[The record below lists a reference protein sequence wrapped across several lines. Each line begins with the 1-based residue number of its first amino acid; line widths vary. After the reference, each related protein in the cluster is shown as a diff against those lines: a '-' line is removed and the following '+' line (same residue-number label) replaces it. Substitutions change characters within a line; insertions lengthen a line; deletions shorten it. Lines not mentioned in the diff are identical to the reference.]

1 MNTPDTDPLST
12 LGAGLYSE
20 LRRALANHRWL
31 IVGVALGTVLT
42 TFIALQFVTETYE
55 SSMQLLVKLGRE
67 NTEVPATV
75 EKGGVMSTGIRKEE
89 INTEIQLL
97 TSRQLI
103 EETIDKLGVAAFSFD
118 PAPPQTLLQTLKYY
132 AKRTW
137 RWVRAQGS
145 DALILLN
152 LRKRFNEREKAI
164 LLVER
169 ALRVE
174 RKKDSDVIVVAVR
187 LPDPVLATT
196 LVDTLVQHYL
206 DKHVEVRSDR
216 NMAEFFKEQLVT
228 LGDRLSQLD
237 VGRRNI
243 RDKHRISAV
252 SEERG
257 LVSQRL
263 QALYRDIADTER
275 ELRLLGAGEVTG
287 DVADLSSYPNFD
299 TLKRRITELRIKRNE
314 LLNRYLDSA
323 EPLMQVEREIA
334 ELEHTQRQGLTAM
347 VGEQRR
353 QAQFLEKRLTE
364 LNAGETELDR
374 LERDRSVAN
383 QNYLTYAKR
392 WEDARVVE
400 KMDLMRVSNIAVLSP
415 AARPI
420 EPVSPR
426 KLLILGISIPFG
438 LLLGLGLALLLEYV
452 NDKIRGPEDIPD
464 HADVTFLG
472 LMHLR

>member
-20 LRRALANHRWL
+20 LRRALTNHRWL
-31 IVGVALGTVLT
+31 IVGVAVGTVLT

-55 SSMQLLVKLGRE
+55 SSVQLLVKLGRE

-137 RWVRAQGS
+137 RWVRTQGS
-145 DALILLN
+145 EALILLN

-174 RKKDSDVIVVAVR
+174 RKKDSDVIVIAVR

-206 DKHVEVRSDR
+206 DKHVEVRRDR
-216 NMAEFFKEQLVT
+216 NMAEFFKEQLGT

-275 ELRLLGAGEVTG
+275 ELRLLGPGVVTG
-287 DVADLSSYPNFD
+287 DVAELSSYPNFD

-314 LLNRYLDSA
+314 LLNRYLESA

-452 NDKIRGPEDIPD
+452 NDKIRAPEDIPD
-464 HADVTFLG
+464 HAFLG